1 MRSED
6 KSEILCSLS
15 FNPGTDVDLP
25 RCTGLFHGFVSIFMG
40 VVGDP
45 TGLTSG
51 FEIEQDEGRAS
62 WPPPLLMTFASLRL
76 SVPDSYEVFPVSRQ
90 RGEEW

>member
-1 MRSED
+1 VFCPLEMRSED
-6 KSEILCSLS
+6 KSEILCGLS
-15 FNPGTDVDLP
+15 FNPGADVDLP

-45 TGLTSG
+45 TGRTSG

-62 WPPPLLMTFASLRL
+62 PSSPYDVCFPPTLRTGQL
-76 SVPDSYEVFPVSRQ
+76 
-90 RGEEW
+90 